1 MTSAGK
7 RWPQWRLRDWLI
19 SPACTG
25 QPNPAILSQRD
36 NARHQHHRQR
46 GREVYARKVY
56 ALHAPEVECIDKSL
70 PLAEPGVSL
79 NTLVTSPKG
88 CKFARNR
95 GSSLFG
101 LLRSSTISLFAP
113 VRPAMPARGSALL
126 FRISRSAL
134 PAWDQGNG
142 AAQSHSPPDRALSDR
157 HKSHSE
163 LSPSIVP
170 RGTWIRRR
178 RNSRV
183 SGRSAGTVRWRQARP
198 LSSNGIPCHRSTCD
212 A

>member
-88 CKFARNR
+88 CKFARNS
-95 GSSLFG
+95 GSDS
-101 LLRSSTISLFAP
+101 ISVQRAP
-113 VRPAMPARGSALL
+113 NWAERYKEALDVGEPAHGRT
-126 FRISRSAL
+126 
-134 PAWDQGNG
+134 
-142 AAQSHSPPDRALSDR
+142 
-157 HKSHSE
+157 
-163 LSPSIVP
+163 LSPSI
-170 RGTWIRRR
+170 I
-178 RNSRV
+178 
-183 SGRSAGTVRWRQARP
+183 AAARP
-198 LSSNGIPCHRSTCD
+198 QDRAP
-212 A
+212 